1 MLVVDDEASARLFV
15 RALLEKRGFHV
26 AEASD
31 GLEALNVVRVDR
43 EIDLVV
49 ADLNMPRMDGLELMW
64 ELRDERT
71 SAHLPVIVV
80 TGEMDEILE
89 TQLLEEGADDY
100 IRKPVDP
107 RLFLARVEATI
118 RRAAD

>member
-1 MLVVDDEASARLFV
+1 MVDDEVSARLLV
-15 RALLEKRGFHV
+15 RALLERRGYYV
-26 AEASD
+26 VEASD
-31 GLEALNVVRVDR
+31 GVQALEVVRSDHR
-43 EIDLVV
+43 IGLVV

-64 ELRDERT
+64 ELRDARDLE
-71 SAHLPVIVV
+71 HLPVIVV
-80 TGEMDEILE
+80 TGEVDEILE

-118 RRAAD
+118 RRASA